1 MTQHEQPT
9 ISLKPFY
16 APEDLN
22 TFNYEA
28 ELNAPGSFPFTR
40 GRMSGAKGSWV
51 QRGLSGEGDA
61 SRSNEQFKY
70 LIHNGQTGIDVIG
83 DTPTMICMDPDHP
96 FSIPNVGT
104 QGVSVCCLHD
114 YLELFKDIPL
124 DSIAIS
130 SSIPNIFALAGLYLV
145 AKKTGA
151 DTTKLRGSVIQS
163 PFFWEDCGYTTHL
176 PFPLRMRLSLDTI
189 EFCIKEMPKFHPF
202 LENTYFFSETSL
214 TADEE
219 MAFGF
224 VEMRHVLRQLLKRGL
239 DIDSIA
245 RNIVV
250 LVNCRMDFFE
260 EIAKIRATRRIFA
273 RMIRDEFGAKTP
285 RAQSLTMTC
294 HTSGISLTAQQPF
307 NNIVRGAVQC
317 MALVMAGIQAIEISA
332 FDEPF
337 RTPSP
342 ESHLVS
348 LRTQQVID
356 LESGIGKVHD
366 PLGGSYMVE
375 SLTRRMEKKILNR
388 IHDIEALGDPA
399 DLSANGWFKKFF
411 EDSMERYHKNIE
423 TRKQLKIGAN
433 VHQMSEKEDT
443 MLRDV
448 AEAKIQPY
456 IWHVER
462 IRRYKNRRDH
472 TKIKEVLLALRHMA
486 KETSENLMGSILT
499 AFEAGATCGEITG
512 TLRMAYDHPYDP
524 YSKVS
529 PPF

>member
-1 MTQHEQPT
+1 MKHNKQPT
-9 ISLKPFY
+9 IPLKLVY
-16 APEDLN
+16 TPEDLN
-22 TFNYEA
+22 NFDYQEQ
-28 ELNAPGSFPFTR
+28 LNDPGSFPYTR
-40 GRMSGAKGSWV
+40 GRMSGPRGSWV

-70 LIHNGQTGIDVIG
+70 LIKNGQKGIDVIG
-83 DTPTMICMDPDHP
+83 DTPTMICLDPDHP
-96 FSIPNVGT
+96 FSIPTVGT
-104 QGVSVCCLHD
+104 QGVSVCCLYD

-124 DSIAIS
+124 ESIAIS
-130 SSIPNIFALAGLYLV
+130 SSIPNLFTLAGLYLT
-145 AKKTGA
+145 AKKTEA
-151 DTTKLRGSVIQS
+151 DTTKIRGSVVQS
-163 PFFWEDCGYTTHL
+163 PFFLEECGYTTHL

-189 EFCIKEMPKFHPF
+189 EFCLKEMPKFHSF
-202 LENTYFFSETSL
+202 LENTYFFSETGL
-214 TADEE
+214 TTDEE

-224 VEMRHVLRQLLKRGL
+224 VEIRHILRELLKRGL
-239 DIDSIA
+239 NIDDIA
-245 RNIVV
+245 RHIVV

-273 RMIRDEFGAKTP
+273 RMMRDEFGAKTA

-294 HTSGISLTAQQPF
+294 HTSGISLTPQQPF
-307 NNIVRGAVQC
+307 NNIVRGTIQC
-317 MALVMAGIQAIEISA
+317 MALVMAGIQAVEISA

-366 PLGGSYMVE
+366 PLGGSYLVE
-375 SLTRRMEKKILNR
+375 SLTGQMEKKILDR
-388 IHDIEALGDPA
+388 VHDIEALGNPA

-411 EDSMERYHKNIE
+411 EDSMERYHKDIESKQRIKVGTNI
-423 TRKQLKIGAN
+423 
-433 VHQMSEKEDT
+433 HQIPDKEDI

-462 IRRYKNRRDH
+462 IKRYKERRDPN
-472 TKIKEVLLALRHMA
+472 KIKDVLSALKHTA
-486 KETSENLMGSILT
+486 KETSENLMNPILI

-512 TLRMAYDHPYDP
+512 ILRMAYDRPYDP
-524 YSKVS
+524 YGKMT

>member
-1 MTQHEQPT
+1 MKHNEQPT
-9 ISLKPFY
+9 IPLKSVYTPD
-16 APEDLN
+16 DLN
-22 TFNYEA
+22 NFNYQEY
-28 ELNAPGSFPFTR
+28 LNDPGSFPYTR

-70 LIHNGQTGIDVIG
+70 LIKNGQTGIDVIG
-83 DTPTMICMDPDHP
+83 DTPTMICLDPDHP
-96 FSIPNVGT
+96 FSIPTVGT
-104 QGVSVCCLHD
+104 QGVSVCCLYD

-124 DSIAIS
+124 ESIAIS
-130 SSIPNIFALAGLYLV
+130 SSIPNIFTLAGLYLA

-151 DTTKLRGSVIQS
+151 DTTKLRGSLIQS
-163 PFFWEDCGYTTHL
+163 PFFFEDCGYTIHL
-176 PFPLRMRLSLDTI
+176 PFPLRMRLSLDSI
-189 EFCIKEMPKFHPF
+189 EFCLKEMPKFHSF
-202 LENTYFFSETSL
+202 LENTYFFSETGL
-214 TADEE
+214 TTDEE

-224 VEMRHVLRQLLKRGL
+224 VEMRHVLRELLKRGL
-239 DIDSIA
+239 DIDKIA
-245 RNIVV
+245 RHIVV

-273 RMIRDEFGAKTP
+273 RMMRDEFGAKTE
-285 RAQSLTMTC
+285 RAESLTMTC
-294 HTSGISLTAQQPF
+294 HTSGIALTAQQPF
-307 NNIVRGAVQC
+307 NNIVRGAIQC
-317 MALVMAGIQAIEISA
+317 MALVMAGIQAVEISA

-356 LESGIGKVHD
+356 LESSIGKVHD
-366 PLGGSYMVE
+366 PLGGSYLVE
-375 SLTRRMEKKILNR
+375 SLTNQMEEKILDR
-388 IHDIEALGDPA
+388 IQKVEALGDPA
-399 DLSANGWFKKFF
+399 DLSAKGWFKKFF
-411 EDSMERYHKNIE
+411 ENSMERYHKDIESKQRLKVGTNI
-423 TRKQLKIGAN
+423 QQIPD
-433 VHQMSEKEDT
+433 HEDT

-462 IRRYKNRRDH
+462 IKRYKERRD
-472 TKIKEVLLALRHMA
+472 TAKMKEVLSALKHTA
-486 KETSENLMGSILT
+486 QETSDNLMGSILT

-512 TLRMAYDHPYDP
+512 MLRMAYDHPYDP
-524 YSKVS
+524 YGKMS